1 MTVDRAD
8 RVRSK
13 LVEGLGAGFDVADLA
28 ESWDLQLSRWLAEAT
43 EAGLAE
49 PNGMVL
55 ATVDLDG
62 APSTRSVLC
71 KGVEPRGIVFYT
83 NYTSAKSRDLRSN
96 QRASVTFPWYA
107 LHRQVNIRGTVERVS
122 RAETAAY
129 WATRARGSQLGAWA
143 SPQSA
148 VLSGR
153 QALDDALA
161 AITRRFAD
169 SAEVPVPPH
178 WGGWMLR
185 PDRVEFWQG
194 RPNRMHDRLAFE
206 LGNDKTTWRIRRLA
220 P

>member
-8 RVRSK
+8 RVRGEAAAT
-13 LVEGLGAGFDVADLA
+13 LDAADLA
-28 ESWDLQLSRWLAEAT
+28 ESWDLQLAGWLAEAT

-49 PNGMVL
+49 PTAMVL
-55 ATVDLDG
+55 ASVDLDG
-62 APSTRSVLC
+62 SPSTRSVLC
-71 KGVEPRGIVFYT
+71 KGIDPRGIVFYT

-107 LHRQVNIRGTVERVS
+107 LHRQVHLRGTVERVS
-122 RAETAAY
+122 RDETARY

-143 SPQSA
+143 SPQSV
-148 VLSGR
+148 VLSSR
-153 QALDDALA
+153 QALEDSLD

-178 WGGWMLR
+178 WGGWLLR

-194 RPNRMHDRLAFE
+194 RADRLHDRLAY
-206 LGNDKTTWRIRRLA
+206 DRTPDQRWRIHRLA

>member
-8 RVRSK
+8 RVQGEVTAT
-13 LVEGLGAGFDVADLA
+13 LDAADLA
-28 ESWDLQLSRWLAEAT
+28 ESWDLQLAGWLAEAT
-43 EAGLAE
+43 EAGLAQ
-49 PNGMVL
+49 PNAMVL
-55 ATVDLDG
+55 ASVDLDG
-62 APSTRSVLC
+62 SPSTRSVLC
-71 KGVEPRGIVFYT
+71 KGIDQRGIVFYT

-107 LHRQVNIRGTVERVS
+107 LRRQVHLRGTVERVS
-122 RAETAAY
+122 REETARY

-143 SPQSA
+143 SPQSV

-153 QALDDALA
+153 QALEDSLD

-178 WGGWMLR
+178 WGGWLLR

-194 RPNRMHDRLAFE
+194 RDDRLHDRLAYDRS
-206 LGNDKTTWRIRRLA
+206 LDQRWRIHRLA

>member
-1 MTVDRAD
+1 MTVDRVD
-8 RVRSK
+8 RVRGGVAAT
-13 LVEGLGAGFDVADLA
+13 LDAADLA
-28 ESWDLQLSRWLAEAT
+28 ESWDLQLAGWLAEAT

-49 PNGMVL
+49 PTAMVL
-55 ATVDLDG
+55 ASVDLDG
-62 APSTRSVLC
+62 SPSTRSVLC
-71 KGVEPRGIVFYT
+71 KGIDQRGIVFYT

-107 LHRQVNIRGTVERVS
+107 LHRQAHLRGTVERVS
-122 RAETAAY
+122 REETARY

-143 SPQSA
+143 SPQSV
-148 VLSGR
+148 VLSSR
-153 QALDDALA
+153 QALEDSLD

-178 WGGWMLR
+178 WGGWLLR

-194 RPNRMHDRLAFE
+194 RDDRLHDRLAY
-206 LGNDKTTWRIRRLA
+206 DRSPDQRWRIHRLA